1 MPAIRNPFRHLFAFL
16 LAAALPAAQAQI
28 SFPPAVA
35 QALAAARIPASAAAA
50 VVQEVGAA
58 RSTLSV
64 NPSASMN
71 PASVMKLV
79 TTYAAL
85 ELLGP
90 AYRWKTEAYV
100 AGALRDGVLEGD
112 LILKGG
118 GDPKL
123 DLESF
128 WILLRALRGKG
139 LREIRGDLVLDR
151 GYFEGVA
158 GDPGRFDG
166 DPFRPYNVL
175 PDALLVNYR
184 SLRFVFLPE
193 PERGAVRMYV
203 EPRPPALDVAN
214 VLRLV
219 EGPCPEGRAFR
230 DLLKPTFEPARQRA
244 IFAGQY
250 PASCGEKDLN
260 VALLEPNDQVAGA
273 FRQLWTETGSS
284 WTGSVREGQA
294 PASARLLHSH
304 DSPQL
309 AEIVRH
315 TNKFSNNIMGRHL
328 FLTLGAEAS
337 GTPGNVQK
345 ANAAVRSWIAGKG
358 LAAPELVLENGVGLS
373 RTERVSAAT
382 LAALLQSAWRSA
394 VMPEYIAS
402 LPIVGLDGTMRRRL
416 VGNSVTGQ
424 AHIKTGLLNDAR
436 AIAGYVLDRSGRRH
450 VVVMMVNHPNA
461 AESQAAMDALLRWVY
476 ER

>member
-1 MPAIRNPFRHLFAFL
+1 MPARIIRTLVLLLLSASGASACAQGTLPSAVAQG
-16 LAAALPAAQAQI
+16 LAAAKIPAA
-28 SFPPAVA
+28 SVA
-35 QALAAARIPASAAAA
+35 IL
-50 VVQEVGAA
+50 VQEAGASRPA
-58 RSTLSV
+58 LSV
-64 NPSASMN
+64 NAAVPMN

-85 ELLGP
+85 DLLGP
-90 AYRWKTEAYV
+90 AYRWKTEAWID
-100 AGALRDGVLEGD
+100 GALRDGVLEGD

-166 DPFRPYNVL
+166 DPYRPYNVL

-184 SLRFVFLPE
+184 SLRFAFLPE
-193 PERGAVRMYV
+193 PERGAVRIYV
-203 EPRPPALDVAN
+203 EPRPPALEVAN
-214 VLRLV
+214 ALRLA
-219 EGPCPEGRAFR
+219 EGNCPEGRAFR
-230 DLLKPTFEPARQRA
+230 ELLKASFEPERQRA
-244 IFAGQY
+244 VFAGRY

-260 VALLEPNDQVAGA
+260 VALLEANDQVAGI
-273 FRQLWTETGSS
+273 FRQLWTEMGGGWS
-284 WTGSVREGQA
+284 GAAREGRA
-294 PASARLLHSH
+294 PAGARLFHSH

-309 AEIVRH
+309 AEIVRG

-328 FLTLGAEAS
+328 FLTIGAEAGGAP
-337 GTPGNVQK
+337 GTPQK
-345 ANAAVRSWIAGKG
+345 AAGALRAWLTSKG
-358 LAAPELVLENGVGLS
+358 LAAPELVLENGIGLS
-373 RTERVSAAT
+373 RSERVSAAT
-382 LAALLQSAWRSA
+382 LAAMLQSALRSA
-394 VMPEYIAS
+394 VMPEFIAS

-416 VGNSVTGQ
+416 KGDGVTGQ

-436 AIAGYVLDRSGRRH
+436 AIAGYVLDRGGRRH
-450 VVVMMVNHPNA
+450 VVVMLVNHLNA
-461 AESQAAMDALLRWVY
+461 ADSQAAADALLRWAY
-476 ER
+476 EGSP